1 MCIRDLNYI
10 LCIELP
16 VIPSLSLK
24 LQNKLRKTRS
34 IIQDQLDIYISFLFY
49 IMCTYIYIYWVVPVQ
64 DLAYNIHNTCLA
76 KLPILLNCSGF
87 DLN

>member
-34 IIQDQLDIYISFLFY
+34 IIQDKLNIYTSFLFY
-49 IMCTYIYIYWVVPVQ
+49 IMCTYIYIYWLVPVQ
-64 DLAYNIHNTCLA
+64 VKRQACI
-76 KLPILLNCSGF
+76 
-87 DLN
+87 